1 MPHLL
6 KFDLKF
12 VSEREI
18 WFHEMIQTE
27 IQICYLEFR
36 DFIPCKRYLLNHKRG
51 QTNTNHQQTT
61 TNHQQTTTTY
71 QQATTNYQQTTT
83 NYQQTTRNGHPCIS
97 NQKTD
102 VLLLLPAGGN
112 YKDHHDFEIHR
123 QSIRGNCLLLS
134 QDLCEVRKIGSASFG
149 RLNS

>member
-1 MPHLL
+1 MISWDYTNWNSNLL
-6 KFDLKF
+6 PWI
-12 VSEREI
+12 S
-18 WFHEMIQTE
+18 WFHTLQKVLTKT
-27 IQICYLEFR
+27 
-36 DFIPCKRYLLNHKRG
+36 DNNHKWG
-51 QTNTNHQQTT
+51 QTSTNHQQTT
-61 TNHQQTTTTY
+61 TNHQQTITNHQQTTTKY

-97 NQKTD
+97 NQKAD

-123 QSIRGNCLLLS
+123 ESIRGNCLLLS

-149 RLNS
+149 RLSS